1 MRSRRCAPY
10 PGAMPHRLSLLTLA
24 SCLLLAAPATAAT
37 YKGTAAGSAVTL
49 AVKGKRV
56 TKVDAA
62 IPVVCVATSG
72 TGGTRAGI
80 ERFTPSGAFTLGA
93 GDQTVSELRRSAVV
107 NRDVTMNQHFEGV
120 RRGRTITGTLSV
132 NYATSDFDVFT
143 MTTTITVCDGS
154 ARFTAKRR

>member
-1 MRSRRCAPY
+1 MH
-10 PGAMPHRLSLLTLA
+10 HRLTLLTLA
-24 SCLLLAAPATAAT
+24 SCLVLAAPAAAAT
-37 YKGTAAGSAVTL
+37 YQGKAAGSDVTL
-49 AVKGKRV
+49 TVSGKRV

-80 ERFTPSGAFTLGA
+80 ERFTPSGPFTLGA

-107 NRDVTMNQHFEGV
+107 NRDVTMNQHFDGA
-120 RRGRTITGTLSV
+120 RRGRTISGKLSV
-132 NYATSDFDVFT
+132 NYSTSDFDVLT

-154 ARFTAKRR
+154 ATFRAKRR